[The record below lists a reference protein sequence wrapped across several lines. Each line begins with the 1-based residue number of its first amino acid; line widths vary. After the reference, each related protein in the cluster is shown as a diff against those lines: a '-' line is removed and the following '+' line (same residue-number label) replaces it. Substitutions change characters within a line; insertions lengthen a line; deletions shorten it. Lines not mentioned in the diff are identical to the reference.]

1 MSVSRAILVALGKTI
16 LFRMD
21 VAGFFLKK
29 YVKASIPRNT
39 LAQASFKQR
48 SLVYRSLKKNDMPP
62 GYLSLDYETPIGIEE
77 AKTVD
82 FSIQEHFADRA
93 GRHYDIRI
101 IVNGKAYSFATKKDF
116 PRKPGS
122 IIGVFLQPVHTEEYS
137 HWEGEIP
144 KGKYGS
150 GTVKIWDSGKAVIK
164 ASDQTPKAF
173 KIDFF
178 GQKLNG
184 SYAFIPGK
192 GEKSW
197 MMIRMKPVPTL
208 PQVDANEYTSKVPEE
223 VWNNPRIIAENKIDG
238 ANFTA
243 YVTPRGLVFVSR
255 RLSVDGRPIN
265 RTNNVPHLRDI
276 KLPSK
281 YSGTVVQGEL
291 AVVKR
296 APSGLWIANYEA
308 TSGTLNSLPYNA
320 VAAQEKNGKIYFFPF
335 EVIRSPQVARTATY
349 GERREFLERFSADCK
364 SPYVKM
370 PESATVGKKEFFKKV
385 VSSSVR
391 ISGTTRHGEGIIL
404 KDLDGDK
411 RTVDFSWAK
420 EKASD
425 TFDLS
430 IAGFTEGEG
439 RLSGKGVGAILLS
452 DKSGR
457 IVGKVGSGI
466 SDEEREAMS
475 SNPDAFIGRVV
486 EVKAFS
492 ITPSGNLRGARLERW
507 RDDKSPTSIDR
518 IDPLSVSPSNRSL
531 PIEKRM
537 IDSISASNPESTQ
550 REVENSM
557 YAMKSASGWKAA

>member
-1 MSVSRAILVALGKTI
+1 MSVSKAIFVALGKTI

-39 LAQASFKQR
+39 LAQVSYKQR
-48 SLVYRSLKKNDMPP
+48 SIIYRSVRKNDMPP
-62 GYLSLDYETPIGIEE
+62 GYLSLDYATPIGIEE

-116 PRKPGS
+116 PRRPGT

-150 GTVKIWDSGKAVIK
+150 GKVRIWDSGKAIIK

-178 GQKLNG
+178 GEKLKG

-208 PQVDANEYTSKVPEE
+208 PQVDANEYTSKVPDEIWE
-223 VWNNPRIIAENKIDG
+223 NPRIIAENKIDG

-265 RTNNVPHLRDI
+265 RTNNIPHLRDI

-291 AVVKR
+291 AVAKR
-296 APSGLWIANYEA
+296 AKTGLWVANYEA

-320 VAAQEKNGKIYFFPF
+320 VLSQEKNGKIYFFPF
-335 EVIRSPQVARTATY
+335 EVVKSPQVPRTATY
-349 GERREFLERFSADCK
+349 GERREFLERFSSDCR
-364 SPYVKM
+364 SPYVRM
-370 PESATVGKKEFFKKV
+370 PESTTVNKKDFFKRII
-385 VSSSVR
+385 SSSTR
-391 ISGTTRHGEGIIL
+391 ISGTTRNGEGIIL

-411 RTVDFSWAK
+411 RTTDFTWPK
-420 EKASD
+420 KKGFD

-430 IAGFTEGEG
+430 IAGFTKGGG
-439 RLSGKGVGAILLS
+439 RLSGNGIGAILLA

-466 SDEEREAMS
+466 SDEERAAMAS
-475 SNPDAFIGRVV
+475 DPESFLGRVV

-492 ITPSGNLRGARLERW
+492 VTPSGNLRGARLERW
-507 RDDKSPTSIDR
+507 RDDKSLVSIDR
-518 IDPLSVSPSNRSL
+518 IDPLSVAPSNRSI

-537 IDSISASNPESTQ
+537 MDAISASNPESTQ
-550 REVENSM
+550 KEVENSI